1 MTYHHL
7 GKEHDDPI
15 WPRYEIAR
23 LISES
28 VWDLDDLDV
37 VGEAVIK
44 ELEREGLRIERQP

>member
-15 WPRYEIAR
+15 WPRHEIAR

-28 VWDLDDLDV
+28 VWMIDDLDV
-37 VGEAVIK
+37 VGETVIT
-44 ELEREGLRIERQP
+44 ELERAGLKIERQA

>member
-23 LISES
+23 LISDIVCECADH
-28 VWDLDDLDV
+28 DLVALDV
-37 VGEAVIK
+37 VGETVIK
-44 ELEREGLRIERQP
+44 ELGRHP